1 VIVFSLRKAALVEFV
16 VVQVSPVCRR
26 IGRVRVQG
34 RAGRNQVR
42 FRGRI
47 AGRALPPGTYRIQAR
62 AGRKRVVD
70 TRLVVVS
77 RRESGEIASARKADV
92 CHAPSVA
99 TATPSSSGTA
109 VMPPSKPA
117 GGSAQPTPGPDP
129 SDGVL
134 GRRFAQEA
142 VDAVRSIP
150 PWVYALLGLA
160 IALLAVAALPLRATP
175 GPRTAVLLAN
185 RRALI
190 ALSGAAVLT
199 AATIAYAL
207 S

>member
-1 VIVFSLRKAALVEFV
+1 
-16 VVQVSPVCRR
+16 VCRR
-26 IGRVRVQG
+26 IGRFRVQG
-34 RAGRNQVR
+34 RAGRNEVR

-47 AGRALPPGTYRIQAR
+47 GGKALAPGTYRIQAR
-62 AGRKRVVD
+62 AGRQRVVD

-77 RRESGEIASARKADV
+77 RRESAEIASARGADA
-92 CHAPSVA
+92 CRAPSLA
-99 TATPSSSGTA
+99 TATPSSSGTVGPTA
-109 VMPPSKPA
+109 RNKPKPD
-117 GGSAQPTPGPDP
+117 GGSARPEPP
-129 SDGVL
+129 SNPSEVL

-142 VDAVRSIP
+142 VDVVTSIP

-175 GPRTAVLLAN
+175 SPRTAVLLAN

-190 ALSGAAVLT
+190 ALTGAAVLT
-199 AATIAYAL
+199 VATIAYAL